1 MSNISIRL
9 AEERK
14 RLGYSQAK
22 LAEFVGVARETQI
35 SYESGK
41 TMPNTEY
48 FDKIS
53 AINADVTF
61 IFTGKRTRPLLLP
74 EDELVL
80 LDNYRRISAKEDRD
94 AIQRMSAALA
104 YHSQSKKEG

>member
-1 MSNISIRL
+1 MSNIFVRL

-14 RLGYSQAK
+14 RLGYTQAELSK
-22 LAEFVGVARETQI
+22 LIGVRRETQVN
-35 SYESGK
+35 YESGK
-41 TMPNTEY
+41 TMPNSDY
-48 FDKIS
+48 FEKIS

-80 LDNYRRISAKEDRD
+80 LDNYRRISSQEDKE
-94 AIQRMSAALA
+94 AIRRVCFAMATLD
-104 YHSQSKKEG
+104 K

>member
-48 FDKIS
+48 FEKIL
-53 AINADVTF
+53 AINADVAF
-61 IFTGKRTRPLLLP
+61 IFTGKRTRPLFLP
-74 EDELVL
+74 DDELVL
-80 LDNYRRISAKEDRD
+80 LDNYRLIDSQEDKKALRRICF
-94 AIQRMSAALA
+94 ALA
-104 YHSQSKKEG
+104 KLDK